1 MLSGI
6 PVSTRLD
13 QDGAE
18 RIKSQKQDR
27 SAIKIPVSERQPISI
42 VTVERPGKTQIR
54 LSTLWDTGATDCYIN
69 HTAAS
74 KLDGFRQE
82 YHEPVE
88 LRLFDGSVATTGP
101 LTEYVEI
108 DIKVHPLHPP
118 ARVKASVTRLCGT
131 DLVLGWKWMIEHGIE
146 IDAPNTEVTLDETLY
161 MGEGWTGV
169 KRKCKGEK
177 LRATWSRLKKTTF
190 PNNIPLLN
198 KGRWA
203 VQSGLRSTNVADI
216 RQETKILASVDQE
229 TEDSP
234 EWIDGPG
241 VAVMDQDDPQ
251 TTAEFEEETR
261 ELLETLPEYCHDY
274 LDIFRQEQG
283 TKTLP
288 PHREYDMRIDLQPTS
303 KMPVSKLYPLAEHH
317 RRVLLE
323 TLDRETKAGRIRQSN
338 AAYGSPMFFVPK
350 KDGRSRMVVD
360 YR

>member
-1 MLSGI
+1 VLSGI

-108 DIKVHPLHPP
+108 DIKVDPLHPP

-146 IDAPNTEVTLDETLY
+146 IDAPNTEVTLDERLY
-161 MGEGWTGV
+161 TGEG
-169 KRKCKGEK
+169 
-177 LRATWSRLKKTTF
+177 KT
-190 PNNIPLLN
+190 
-198 KGRWA
+198 
-203 VQSGLRSTNVADI
+203 
-216 RQETKILASVDQE
+216 
-229 TEDSP
+229 
-234 EWIDGPG
+234 
-241 VAVMDQDDPQ
+241 
-251 TTAEFEEETR
+251 
-261 ELLETLPEYCHDY
+261 
-274 LDIFRQEQG
+274 
-283 TKTLP
+283 
-288 PHREYDMRIDLQPTS
+288 
-303 KMPVSKLYPLAEHH
+303 
-317 RRVLLE
+317 
-323 TLDRETKAGRIRQSN
+323 
-338 AAYGSPMFFVPK
+338 
-350 KDGRSRMVVD
+350 
-360 YR
+360 